1 MIDIIIKGQLAVT
14 CLPELA
20 PLIIQMLIPQIGI
33 EYTIET
39 KKHEEKKEAN

>member
-20 PLIIQMLIPQIGI
+20 PLIVQMLIPQIGL
-33 EYTIET
+33 EYSIET
-39 KKHEEKKEAN
+39 KQHKEKEVD